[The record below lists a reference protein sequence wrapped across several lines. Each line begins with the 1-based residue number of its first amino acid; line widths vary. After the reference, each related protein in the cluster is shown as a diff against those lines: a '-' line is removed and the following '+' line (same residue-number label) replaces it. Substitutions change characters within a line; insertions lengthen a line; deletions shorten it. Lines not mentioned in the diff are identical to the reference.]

1 MSCSFD
7 NPLGIMFMQRK
18 TPYPQES
25 TSQNIMAVILQSM
38 PQDAGLT
45 KIEYEGPCIALYS
58 KNPKYLLQNS
68 QLVLNMVNTIKKR
81 IVIRT
86 DESIRHPEDEST
98 RVIAETLPRE
108 VGVTGTFFDPVLSE
122 AVVFATK
129 PWMLAR
135 ESEDFDLA
143 EKIGWKVRVR
153 KAPKDMTQIE
163 MLYKILGETVNQR
176 TKFYREV
183 GDKIFRKKLS
193 EQTEASILALGGFAE
208 VGRSC
213 MLLTTRE
220 SKIIL
225 DCGLN
230 LSAKDMLA
238 AVPRFDIAGIGM
250 EDIDAVILS
259 HAHLDHTGF
268 LPALFKY
275 GYKGPVYCTE
285 PTLLLMTMLQRN
297 YVKYFSSDALYSE
310 RDIYSAVVHTITLM
324 HGIVTDISPDV
335 KLVLSNSG
343 HIIGSTSIHL
353 HLGNGDHN
361 IVYTGDMK
369 FGKTL
374 ALENAV
380 WNFPRAETMIIESTY
395 GGKEDIMCTREQ
407 AEANLALAI
416 DRTVSAGGHVLIPVP
431 AVGISQ
437 ELLLVLNRFAKEGRL
452 QTDVFVEK
460 IISEATAIYEAYP
473 EFLSKEL
480 SHSVLESEVSQ
491 FESRFSTVESETL
504 DSSESVIVLAP
515 SSMLMRGPSVGYLKQ
530 IANDVNSTLI
540 MLSYQAFDTPG
551 RAIEDGAEQIIINGE
566 TINLQCHVERIDGFG
581 NHSDYNQLMAYVMRL
596 RPKLRRVLV
605 NHGERS
611 KAQNLA
617 SMINKQFRIPT
628 QHPLVQEAI
637 KLL

>member
-1 MSCSFD
+1 
-7 NPLGIMFMQRK
+7 MQRK
-18 TPYPQES
+18 PPYPQES

-38 PQDAGLT
+38 PQEAGLT

-58 KNPKYLLQNS
+58 KNPIYLLQNS

-86 DESIRHPEDEST
+86 DESIRRPEDESA
-98 RVIAETLPRE
+98 RVIAETIPRE
-108 VGVTGTFFDPVLSE
+108 AGVAGTFFDPVLSE
-122 AVVFATK
+122 AVVFVKK
-129 PWMLAR
+129 PWMLAH
-135 ESEDFDLA
+135 EGEDFDLA

-163 MLYKILGETVNQR
+163 MLYKTLGETVSQR

-193 EQTEASILALGGFAE
+193 EQTEASLLTLGGFAE

-230 LSAKDMLA
+230 LSAKDLLA
-238 AVPRFDIAGIGM
+238 AAPRFDIAGIGM

-268 LPALFKY
+268 LPVLFKY

-285 PTLLLMTMLQRN
+285 PTLLLMSMLQRE
-297 YVKYFSSDALYSE
+297 YVRFSSNDALYSE
-310 RDIYSAVVHTITLM
+310 RDIYSEVTHTIPLM

-343 HIIGSTSIHL
+343 HIIGSASIHL

-361 IVYTGDMK
+361 LVYTSDMK

-374 ALENAV
+374 ALENAS
-380 WNFPRAETMIIESTY
+380 WNFPRVETMIIESTY
-395 GGKEDIMCTREQ
+395 GGKQDIMCTREQ
-407 AEANLALAI
+407 AEADLARAI
-416 DRTVSAGGHVLIPVP
+416 DRAVSAGGHALIPVP

-437 ELLLVLNRFAKEGRL
+437 ELLLVLDRLAKDGRL
-452 QTDVFVEK
+452 QTKVFVEK
-460 IISEATAIYEAYP
+460 IISEATATYEAYP

-480 SHSVLESEVSQ
+480 GHRVLESEASQ

-504 DSSESVIVLAP
+504 NPGESAIVLAP
-515 SSMLMRGPSVGYLKQ
+515 SSMLIGGPSVGYLKQ
-530 IANDVNSTLI
+530 IANDRNSTLI
-540 MLSYQAFDTPG
+540 MLSYQALDTPG
-551 RAIEDGAEQIIINGE
+551 RAIEDGAEQITINGE

-581 NHSDYNQLMAYVMRL
+581 NHSDYNQLMAYIMRL